1 MVIKITTLEEI
12 SSKVQKK
19 LENDPSLV
27 EVYKNL
33 PLNNGSRRTLEKR
46 ALLQIMDQVAKNNKL
61 PSRSFTANYTPLTKE
76 EMIELIGEDRYQQ
89 IFVDNQF
96 LDKK

>member
-27 EVYKNL
+27 ELYKNL